1 MIRSYYVI
9 CNGSPLYIHSDRGEE
24 QTQALLSGFLSAFQ
38 TFASNLDKSR
48 ISKIELD
55 TGSYFYAINKPILS
69 VIETDN
75 PEDELE
81 ARVFQIIAE
90 RLGRSFVEKY
100 GDKNILNWCGDTE
113 EYIDF
118 KPTYDKIV
126 EDASDL
132 LKKSQ
137 KDFITEYFVEAASD
151 ENIIGVVVFDLEKD
165 EIIASDIPHD
175 FEEDDF
181 EAFGSMLFAFIDRL
195 GRQLKAGGIN
205 ELIMRAKNYWIGGFR
220 KESMAVFMIFT
231 QDYFGTIL
239 PNFVKN
245 FVD

>member
-9 CNGSPLYIHSDRGEE
+9 CNGQPLYIHSDRGEE

-38 TFASNLDKSR
+38 TFAANLDKSR

-55 TGSYFYAINKPILS
+55 TGSYFYAITKPILS

-75 PEDELE
+75 PENELE

-100 GDKNILNWCGDTE
+100 GVENINNWCGDTD
-113 EYIDF
+113 EYIEF
-118 KPTYDKIV
+118 GETYNSIV
-126 EDASDL
+126 AEASEI

-151 ENIIGVVVFDLEKD
+151 ENILGAVVFDLEKD
-165 EIIASDIPHD
+165 EILASDIPQD
-175 FEEDDF
+175 FQVDDF

-195 GRQLKAGGIN
+195 GRQLQAGGVN

-239 PNFVKN
+239 PSFVKN
-245 FVD
+245 FVE